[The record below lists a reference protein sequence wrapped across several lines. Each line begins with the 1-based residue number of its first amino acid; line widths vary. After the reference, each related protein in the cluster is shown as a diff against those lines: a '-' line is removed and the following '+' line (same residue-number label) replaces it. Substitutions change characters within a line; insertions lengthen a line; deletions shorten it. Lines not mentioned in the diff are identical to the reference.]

1 MDTFGEDYINEH
13 YIDKIKSILK
23 HYSNDVEA
31 IQFNIDMLE
40 EEYDEGLS
48 NDSIKYESWE
58 KKDMFNELIKK
69 AKEELN
75 EENVPF
81 SNNLRGGKR
90 KSMRKRTKRKHTKR
104 KHTKRKHTK
113 RKHTKRKY
121 TYKKRTYKSV

>member
-23 HYSNDVEA
+23 HYNNDVEA

-69 AKEELN
+69 AKEELH

-81 SNNLRGGKR
+81 SNNLRGG
-90 KSMRKRTKRKHTKR
+90 KHTKR

-113 RKHTKRKY
+113 RKRTKRKR
-121 TYKKRTYKSV
+121 TKRKRTHKKRTYKSA